1 VLLRELVGAR
11 GLVVV
16 VEGDARRADRV
27 AGETVAHGWTNVR
40 VLIGVADLADALPP
54 TADRV
59 FLDDQPVLTGAD
71 RGAGAGP
78 GAGALAT
85 LLAPLGPADR
95 VAAAVAV
102 PARAADAL
110 RELGR
115 YVPALR
121 REAFYLG
128 AAAAV
133 WGQLP

>member
-16 VEGDARRADRV
+16 VEGDARRADRL

-59 FLDDQPVLTGAD
+59 FLDDQPLL
-71 RGAGAGP
+71 AGAGL
-78 GAGALAT
+78 GAGGLAT
-85 LLAPLGPADR
+85 LLAPLGPAGR
-95 VAAAVAV
+95 VAAAVAI
-102 PARAADAL
+102 PARAADGL
-110 RELGR
+110 RELGGH
-115 YVPALR
+115 VHALR
-121 REAFYLG
+121 REAFYFG
-128 AAAAV
+128 VAAAV